1 MECLLFSAAAVG
13 VGLVTVDVVDSVD
26 LWVEFAMQ
34 LDVALGLDVMFA
46 AFDYR
51 RYRRPN

>member
-13 VGLVTVDVVDSVD
+13 VGLVTVNIVDSVY
-26 LWVEFAMQ
+26 LWVEFAMK

-51 RYRRPN
+51 RHRRPN